1 MLGAVQP
8 DSSVLL
14 CPLCPKPTLY
24 FLLCGPQASP
34 RSSLAVAPSLTLVQ
48 EGRSD
53 TFCKEQI
60 SEPQAGPAGEAG
72 PAPAGALI
80 VCVAVCGNTGEPGPV
95 PPQLRA
101 QTQLLRTQWRR
112 VLETLPSAHP

>member
-1 MLGAVQP
+1 MFPISEITHTSDAGGPFSLTFLFCFVP
-8 DSSVLL
+8 R
-14 CPLCPKPTLY
+14 CPKLTLY

-48 EGRSD
+48 EGCSD
-53 TFCKEQI
+53 TLCKEQI

-80 VCVAVCGNTGEPGPV
+80 VCVAVCGKTGVSLGQCPH
-95 PPQLRA
+95 
-101 QTQLLRTQWRR
+101 
-112 VLETLPSAHP
+112 S